1 MDADCLFCRI
11 AEEKIP
17 ATMVYS
23 NDEIVAFR
31 DINPQAPTHILLITR
46 KHIASLLELNPADEA
61 LAGRLLRTAAAIAR
75 AEKIADSGFRLVANC
90 NREGGQTVF
99 HLHVHLLGG
108 RAMMWPPG

>member
-1 MDADCLFCRI
+1 MPDDCLFCRI

-17 ATMVYS
+17 ATIVFS

-31 DINPQAPTHILLITR
+31 DINPQAPTHILVIPR
-46 KHIASLLELNPADEA
+46 KHIPMVTDLESSDDPFM
-61 LAGRLLRTAAAIAR
+61 GRLIRTAAIIAR
-75 AEKIADSGFRLVANC
+75 AEKIADRGFRLVLNC

-108 RAMMWPPG
+108 RAMTWPPG